1 MSNNIHVVDAWRIA
15 QEPDA
20 IIEAIV
26 IGEQISDFISQ
37 ARSEVERACHDMTPI
52 IEHTHCQCQQILD
65 QLAREARRVAPVLT
79 RLQAINQAVA
89 L

>member
-1 MSNNIHVVDAWRIA
+1 MSTNIHVVDAWRIA

-20 IIEAIV
+20 IIEAMV
-26 IGEQISDFISQ
+26 IGEEISDFISQ

-52 IEHTHCQCQQILD
+52 IEHTHRQCQGILD
-65 QLAREARRVAPVLT
+65 QLAREARRVTPVLT

-89 L
+89 